1 MVMKQLEHTYI
12 WTFLR
17 LQWLWFLATPVPN
30 YLSSNAVLEGAILP
44 TLISTWLLL
53 KYWRQVKDQEIIIG
67 FLLFAVTTGM
77 FTQYWGITGLHLFT
91 GGVVIW
97 PVLVLLLGD
106 RFPWPLAY
114 PLTFIGTLIPDL
126 YGAGIAA
133 GWQNG
138 WFFGV
143 GGAGFRDGLFLV
155 PLEALIAAAVLNKF
169 GILMRKHGYFSR
181 RVNVE
186 EDAYPE
192 DRDRRVLAGRKPTA
206 KEKQN
211 ERK

>member
-1 MVMKQLEHTYI
+1 MNTTIMMYLT
-12 WTFLR
+12 
-17 LQWLWFLATPVPN
+17 TPACV
-30 YLSSNAVLEGAILP
+30 EGAVIPGIISLFIVILQ
-44 TLISTWLLL
+44 
-53 KYWRQVKDQEIIIG
+53 WRQVKDQRIILG
-67 FLLFAVTTGM
+67 FLFFAVTMGL

-91 GGVVIW
+91 GGFVVW

-114 PLTFIGTLIPDL
+114 PLTFVGTLIPDL

-133 GWQNG
+133 DWQNG

-155 PLEALIAAAVLNKF
+155 PLETLIAAAVLNKF

-181 RVNVE
+181 RMNLE
-186 EDAYPE
+186 KDAYPE
-192 DRDRRVLAGRKPTA
+192 DKDRRAR
-206 KEKQN
+206 
-211 ERK
+211 

>member
-1 MVMKQLEHTYI
+1 MLKVDINVWLYI
-12 WTFLR
+12 EYLRFLS
-17 LQWLWFLATPVPN
+17 TPIVVYVRDIRSLIGGVIPAFV
-30 YLSSNAVLEGAILP
+30 SILV
-44 TLISTWLLL
+44 TR
-53 KYWRQVKDQEIIIG
+53 KYGRQVKDQQIIIG

-114 PLTFIGTLIPDL
+114 PLTFVGTLIPDL

-133 GWQNG
+133 DWQNG

-143 GGAGFRDGLFLV
+143 GGAGFQDGMFLV

-169 GILMRKHGYFSR
+169 GMFMRRRGYFNR
-181 RVNVE
+181 RVSVDK
-186 EDAYPE
+186 DAYPE
-192 DRDRRVLAGRKPTA
+192 DRDRRAR
-206 KEKQN
+206 
-211 ERK
+211 

>member
-1 MVMKQLEHTYI
+1 MFEPTL
-12 WTFLR
+12 
-17 LQWLWFLATPVPN
+17 LA
-30 YLSSNAVLEGAILP
+30 A
-44 TLISTWLLL
+44 LISTWLLL
-53 KYWRQVKDQEIIIG
+53 KYWRQVKDQQIILG

-133 GWQNG
+133 DWHNG
-138 WFFGV
+138 WLFGV
-143 GGAGFRDGLFLV
+143 GGAGFRGGAFLL
-155 PLEALIAAAVLNKF
+155 PLEALIAAAGLNKF
-169 GILMRKHGYFSR
+169 GIFMRRRGYFSR
-181 RVNVE
+181 RVNIE
-186 EDAYPE
+186 EDAYPK
-192 DRDRRVLAGRKPTA
+192 DRDRRTR
-206 KEKQN
+206 
-211 ERK
+211 

>member
-1 MVMKQLEHTYI
+1 MNTTIMMYLT
-12 WTFLR
+12 
-17 LQWLWFLATPVPN
+17 TPTCV
-30 YLSSNAVLEGAILP
+30 EGAVIPGIISLFIVILQ
-44 TLISTWLLL
+44 
-53 KYWRQVKDQEIIIG
+53 WRQVKDQRIILG
-67 FLLFAVTTGM
+67 FLFFAVTMGL

-91 GGVVIW
+91 GGFVVW

-114 PLTFIGTLIPDL
+114 PLTFVGTLIPDL

-133 GWQNG
+133 DWQNG

-155 PLEALIAAAVLNKF
+155 PLETLIAAAVLNKF

-181 RVNVE
+181 RMNLE
-186 EDAYPE
+186 KDAYPE
-192 DRDRRVLAGRKPTA
+192 DKDRRAR
-206 KEKQN
+206 
-211 ERK
+211 